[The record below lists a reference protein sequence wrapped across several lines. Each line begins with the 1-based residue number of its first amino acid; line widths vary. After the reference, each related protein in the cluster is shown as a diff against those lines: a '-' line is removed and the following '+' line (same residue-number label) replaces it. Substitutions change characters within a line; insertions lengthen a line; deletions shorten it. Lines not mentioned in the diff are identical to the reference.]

1 MMEAN
6 PPALIINFAPTGMV
20 PTKQT
25 TPHVPVSPAEIVEQ
39 VHEAYEIGITIAHLH
54 ARNDEE
60 SPAHESSIY
69 AQIFDGVRRHCPGL
83 VICASTSGR
92 SNPGFEKRTEVL
104 ELRPDMASLPL
115 SSLNFPR
122 EASLNA
128 PEMILQ
134 IASKMT

>member
-1 MMEAN
+1 M
-6 PPALIINFAPTGMV
+6 
-20 PTKQT
+20 
-25 TPHVPVSPAEIVEQ
+25 
-39 VHEAYEIGITIAHLH
+39 
-54 ARNDEE
+54 
-60 SPAHESSIY
+60 
-69 AQIFDGVRRHCPGL
+69 
-83 VICASTSGR
+83 ICASTSGR